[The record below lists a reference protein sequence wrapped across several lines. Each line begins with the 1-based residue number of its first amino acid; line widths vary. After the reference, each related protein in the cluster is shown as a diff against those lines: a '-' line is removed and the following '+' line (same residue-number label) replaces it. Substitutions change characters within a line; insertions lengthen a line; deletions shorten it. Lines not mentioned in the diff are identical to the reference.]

1 MSYTLGILDQS
12 PIIEGAS
19 NEQTLQK
26 TVALAQRAE
35 QLGYTRF
42 WVSEHHHTESLA
54 GSSPEVLVSYLLA
67 KTKSIQIG
75 SGGVMLQHYSPYK
88 VAENFHVLASL
99 EPGRVDL
106 GIGKAPG
113 GLPLSTK
120 ALQYGT
126 LNQGE
131 DFEERLIFLQQLI
144 EQSIPKEHELY
155 GIQAT
160 PIPKAK
166 PTLFL
171 LGASPESA
179 ALAGKL
185 GIAFVFARFIN
196 SDNDVLAQAA
206 TIYRSHHPNGTFAIS
221 IAALAAPSKEEAKE
235 LIGDQKITKVHL
247 ASGRSLTLQSVELA
261 EKFGQES
268 GEEYTVEQYEADIL
282 YGTAE
287 DIRANLDDY
296 HVRFK
301 IDEFILHTPILKE
314 FERQRSFELL
324 SPVHLQLQQKVKVI

>member
-1 MSYTLGILDQS
+1 MSYSLGILDQS
-12 PIIEGAS
+12 PIIENAT

-26 TVALAQRAE
+26 TVALAQKAE
-35 QLGYTRF
+35 QLGYSRF
-42 WVSEHHHTESLA
+42 WVSEHHNTDTLA

-67 KTKSIQIG
+67 KTKSINIG

-126 LNQGE
+126 LNKGE
-131 DFEERLIFLQQLI
+131 DFEERLTFLQQLI
-144 EQSIPKEHELY
+144 EQTVPAEHELF
-155 GIQAT
+155 GVQAT
-160 PIPKAK
+160 PIPKVK
-166 PTLFL
+166 PALFL
-171 LGASPESA
+171 LGASPQSA
-179 ALAGKL
+179 ALAGTL

-206 TIYRSHHPNGTFAIS
+206 TAYRKHHPNGHFTVS
-221 IAALAAPSKEEAKE
+221 IAAIAAPTKEEAKE

-247 ASGRSLTLQSVELA
+247 ASGKSLTLQSVELA

-268 GEEYTVEQYEADIL
+268 GESFTVKQYDADIL
-282 YGTAE
+282 YGTPD
-287 DIRANLDDY
+287 DIKTILDDY
-296 HVRFK
+296 HVRYQ
-301 IDEFILHTPILKE
+301 IDEFILHTPVLKE
-314 FERQRSFELL
+314 FERERSFELL
-324 SPVHLQLQQKVKVI
+324 SPVYLQQKEAVS

>member
-1 MSYTLGILDQS
+1 MSYSLGILDQS
-12 PIIEGAS
+12 PIIEDAT
-19 NEQTLQK
+19 NEKTLQK
-26 TVALAQRAE
+26 TVALAQKAE
-35 QLGYTRF
+35 QLGYSRF
-42 WVSEHHHTESLA
+42 WVSEHHNTDTLA

-67 KTKSIQIG
+67 KTKSINIG

-126 LNQGE
+126 LNKGE
-131 DFEERLIFLQQLI
+131 NDFEEKLKFLQQLM
-144 EQSIPKEHELY
+144 EQTVLAEHELY
-155 GIQAT
+155 GVQAT
-160 PIPKAK
+160 PIPKVK
-166 PTLFL
+166 PALFL
-171 LGASPESA
+171 LGASPQSA
-179 ALAGKL
+179 ILAGTL

-206 TIYRSHHPNGTFAIS
+206 TAYRTHHPNGHFVVS
-221 IAALAAPSKEEAKE
+221 IAALAAPTKEEAIA

-247 ASGRSLTLQSVELA
+247 ASGKSLTLQSVELA

-268 GEEYTVEQYEADIL
+268 GESFTVKQYDADIL
-282 YGTAE
+282 CGTPD
-287 DIRANLDDY
+287 DIKTILDDY
-296 HVRFK
+296 HVRYQ
-301 IDEFILHTPILKE
+301 IDEFILHTPVLKE
-314 FERQRSFELL
+314 FERERSFELL
-324 SPVHLQLQQKVKVI
+324 SPAYLQQKEAVS

>member
-1 MSYTLGILDQS
+1 MSYSLGILDQS
-12 PIIEGAS
+12 PIIEDAT
-19 NEQTLQK
+19 NEKTLQK
-26 TVALAQRAE
+26 TVALAQKAE
-35 QLGYTRF
+35 QLGYSRF
-42 WVSEHHHTESLA
+42 WVSEHHNTDTLA

-67 KTKSIQIG
+67 KTKSINIG

-126 LNQGE
+126 LNKGE
-131 DFEERLIFLQQLI
+131 NDFEEKLTFLQQLM
-144 EQSIPKEHELY
+144 EQTVLAEHELY
-155 GIQAT
+155 GVQAT
-160 PIPKAK
+160 PIPKVK
-166 PTLFL
+166 PALFL
-171 LGASPESA
+171 LGASPQSA
-179 ALAGKL
+179 ILAGTL

-206 TIYRSHHPNGTFAIS
+206 TAYRTHHPNGHFVVS
-221 IAALAAPSKEEAKE
+221 IAALAAPTKEEAIA

-247 ASGRSLTLQSVELA
+247 ASGKSLTLQSVELA

-268 GEEYTVEQYEADIL
+268 GESFTVKQYDADIL
-282 YGTAE
+282 CGTPD
-287 DIRANLDDY
+287 DIKTILDDY
-296 HVRFK
+296 HVRYQ
-301 IDEFILHTPILKE
+301 IDEFILHTPVLKE
-314 FERQRSFELL
+314 FERERSFELL
-324 SPVHLQLQQKVKVI
+324 SPAYLQQKEAVS

>member
-1 MSYTLGILDQS
+1 MSYSLGILDQS
-12 PIIEGAS
+12 PIIENAT

-26 TVALAQRAE
+26 TVALAQKAE
-35 QLGYTRF
+35 QLGYSRF
-42 WVSEHHHTESLA
+42 WVSEHHNTDTLA

-67 KTKSIQIG
+67 KTKSINIG

-126 LNQGE
+126 LNKGE
-131 DFEERLIFLQQLI
+131 DFEERLTFLQQLI
-144 EQSIPKEHELY
+144 EQTVPAEHELF
-155 GIQAT
+155 GVQAT
-160 PIPKAK
+160 PIPKVK
-166 PTLFL
+166 PALFL
-171 LGASPESA
+171 LGASPQSA
-179 ALAGKL
+179 ALAGTL

-206 TIYRSHHPNGTFAIS
+206 TAYRKHHPNGHFTVS
-221 IAALAAPSKEEAKE
+221 IAAIAAPTKEEAKE

-247 ASGRSLTLQSVELA
+247 ASGKSLTLQSVELA

-268 GEEYTVEQYEADIL
+268 GESFTVKQYDADIL
-282 YGTAE
+282 YGTPN
-287 DIRANLDDY
+287 DIKTILDDY
-296 HVRFK
+296 HVRYQ
-301 IDEFILHTPILKE
+301 IDEFILHTPVLKE
-314 FERQRSFELL
+314 FERERSFELL
-324 SPVHLQLQQKVKVI
+324 SPVYLQQKEAVS

>member
-35 QLGYTRF
+35 QLGYSRF
-42 WVSEHHHTESLA
+42 WVSEHHDTKSLA

-131 DFEERLIFLQQLI
+131 DFEERLTFLQQLI
-144 EQSIPKEHELY
+144 KQTIPKEHELY

-160 PIPKAK
+160 PIPQTK
-166 PTLFL
+166 PALFL

-196 SDNDVLAQAA
+196 SDNKVLAQAA
-206 TIYRSHHPNGTFAIS
+206 STYRSHHPNGTFALS

-296 HVRFK
+296 HVRFQ
-301 IDEFILHTPILKE
+301 INEFILHTPILKE

>member
-1 MSYTLGILDQS
+1 MSYSLGILDQS
-12 PIIEGAS
+12 PIIEDAT

-26 TVALAQRAE
+26 TVALAQKAE
-35 QLGYTRF
+35 QWGYSRF
-42 WVSEHHHTESLA
+42 WVSEHHNTDTLA

-67 KTKSIQIG
+67 KTKSINIG

-131 DFEERLIFLQQLI
+131 DFEERLTFLQQLI
-144 EQSIPKEHELY
+144 EQTVPSEHELY
-155 GIQAT
+155 GVQAT
-160 PIPKAK
+160 PIPKVK
-166 PTLFL
+166 PALFL
-171 LGASPESA
+171 LGASSQSA
-179 ALAGKL
+179 ALAGAL

-206 TIYRSHHPNGTFAIS
+206 TAYRKHYPNGRFAVS
-221 IAALAAPSKEEAKE
+221 IAAFAAPTKEEAKE

-268 GEEYTVEQYEADIL
+268 GESFTVKQYDADIL
-282 YGTAE
+282 YGAPE
-287 DIRANLDDY
+287 DIKTVLDDY
-296 HVRFK
+296 HVRYQ
-301 IDEFILHTPILKE
+301 IDEFILHTPVLKE
-314 FERQRSFELL
+314 FERERSFELL
-324 SPVHLQLQQKVKVI
+324 SPLNLHLQQKEAVS